1 MSQYTKVFIHY
12 DKEIIFIFFFFSYL
26 DNLKSTNLTTI
37 TQRTSP
43 TATPKNTSHH
53 YKSDAISISSKKIFS
68 SPNKTHH
75 RHRPIKPSSSSSSL
89 TSVNS
94 EKTHRYSSP
103 KQHRIVPYHNS
114 NSEDV
119 KYQPKKSSST
129 RNESSQ
135 TSDEIRIMKNEQEQT
150 DDQFLLEQF
159 SDQTPKNFL
168 QAPLDQIKDF
178 YEQKRSSS
186 RKLLLPMTNIFDKD
200 FRRKRTDLTPAIKS
214 IQTFDENI
222 YRLF

>member
-1 MSQYTKVFIHY
+1 
-12 DKEIIFIFFFFSYL
+12 
-26 DNLKSTNLTTI
+26 
-37 TQRTSP
+37 
-43 TATPKNTSHH
+43 
-53 YKSDAISISSKKIFS
+53 
-68 SPNKTHH
+68 
-75 RHRPIKPSSSSSSL
+75 
-89 TSVNS
+89 
-94 EKTHRYSSP
+94 
-103 KQHRIVPYHNS
+103 
-114 NSEDV
+114 
-119 KYQPKKSSST
+119 
-129 RNESSQ
+129 
-135 TSDEIRIMKNEQEQT
+135 MKNEQEQT